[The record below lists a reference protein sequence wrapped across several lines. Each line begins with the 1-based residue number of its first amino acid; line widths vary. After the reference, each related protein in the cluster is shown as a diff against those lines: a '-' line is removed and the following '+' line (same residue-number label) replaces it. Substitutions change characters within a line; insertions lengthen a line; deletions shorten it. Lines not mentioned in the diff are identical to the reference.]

1 MVFATHVHLWLIHVS
16 ALLLRRIPWQLLGI
30 HLCQPREEVGGQ
42 WGAWK
47 SAGGDEGHQFLSLSE
62 ALLWIEQCPNQALP
76 MHIFKSTPANNFT
89 PANHFIR
96 LKMSSRLQ
104 SSQMPESVG
113 WAATYFPSQSC
124 CLGFTWMANWRSP
137 HFLVKAKRLYL
148 MHNLSRPVDFTC
160 LDWQSCFLFPSP
172 LTLSFSNCSL
182 GSKERPTRPLRCWKA
197 PWQGEMFI
205 CSQREKELGKI
216 YAALLYDRM
225 LVSCEQ
231 FLNFQ
236 FNNNYNQRGT

>member
-1 MVFATHVHLWLIHVS
+1 MADSWECLAFEKDSRTAARDPSLSAQGGGRGAVRCLKVS
-16 ALLLRRIPWQLLGI
+16 RRRWRAPVSQ
-30 HLCQPREEVGGQ
+30 
-42 WGAWK
+42 
-47 SAGGDEGHQFLSLSE
+47 SSE

-89 PANHFIR
+89 PANHFSR

-104 SSQMPESVG
+104 RSPMPESVG